1 MKINSYILQL
11 ALKMLKCLCAM
22 SKKVSTSNAHR
33 FQLALQ
39 TLMIL
44 KKKKSPNK
52 TQHKTSTTQYTLQNS

>member
-1 MKINSYILQL
+1 
-11 ALKMLKCLCAM
+11 MLKCLCAM

-44 KKKKSPNK
+44 KKKKKQSPNK
-52 TQHKTSTTQYTLQNS
+52 TQPPHNPIHITEFLKMPT